1 MNKRKD
7 DKSDEIDFYQN
18 KIKKYRKMLDEVT
31 TQNAGDNDG
40 KLSETDNGIVYVI
53 FLHRLLWRSGR
64 LS

>member
-1 MNKRKD
+1 MNKRKG

-31 TQNAGDNDG
+31 AQNAGDNDG

-53 FLHRLLWRSGR
+53 FF
-64 LS
+64 